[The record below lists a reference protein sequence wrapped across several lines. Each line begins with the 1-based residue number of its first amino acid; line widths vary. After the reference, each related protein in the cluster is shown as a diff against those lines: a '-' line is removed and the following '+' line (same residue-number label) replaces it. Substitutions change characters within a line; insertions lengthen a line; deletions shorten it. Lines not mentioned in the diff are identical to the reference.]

1 MDYTKE
7 SKGSRNYKMNPII
20 ETIGLSKWYG
30 QVMGVNDV
38 TLKIGSGITGLLGPN
53 GAGKSTLLKL
63 MVGMLKPNKG
73 EVKVFGEDVWNNTEL
88 KRIIGYCS
96 DNDAFYENMTG
107 LQFITSLIQLNGY
120 SKPEAEKKALDAM
133 NIVNMIDFKD
143 RKIASYSMGMRQR
156 IKLAQSIAHEPKL
169 LFLDEPLNGM
179 DPIGRHNSI
188 TLIKELGTKGKSII
202 VSSHILY
209 EVEAMTNNIILI
221 NNGRILAEGNIHE
234 IRELID
240 EHPHNVYIKSNKA
253 RLLAS
258 ILMAYDDVI
267 SIKIESENGA
277 IIIETN
283 KPDSFYARLPK
294 LILENDIN
302 VERLYSPDDNLEAVF
317 KYLVG

>member
-1 MDYTKE
+1 
-7 SKGSRNYKMNPII
+7 MNSII
-20 ETIGLSKWYG
+20 EAINLSKWYG

-38 TLKIGSGITGLLGPN
+38 TLKIGKGITGLLGPN

-63 MVGMLKPNKG
+63 MVGMLKPSKG
-73 EVKVFGEDVWNNTEL
+73 EIKVFGEDIWNNTDI

-96 DNDAFYENMTG
+96 DKDAFYENMTG
-107 LQFITSLIQLNGY
+107 LQFVASLMQLNGY
-120 SKPEAEKKALDAM
+120 SKQEADQRALEA
-133 NIVNMIDFKD
+133 IQTVNMLDFKD

-156 IKLAQSIAHEPKL
+156 IKLAQSIVHDPDL

-179 DPIGRHNSI
+179 DPIGRHASI
-188 TLIKELGTKGKSII
+188 ALIKELGAKGKSII

-209 EVEAMTNNIILI
+209 EVEAMTDNVILI
-221 NNGRILAEGNIHE
+221 DNGRILAEGNIHE

-240 EHPHNVYIKSNKA
+240 EHPHNVYIKSDKE

-267 SIKIESENGA
+267 SIKMEPEDSA
-277 IIIETN
+277 MIIETN

-294 LILENDIN
+294 IILENGIKI
-302 VERLYSPDDNLEAVF
+302 EKLYSPDDNLEAVF

>member
-1 MDYTKE
+1 
-7 SKGSRNYKMNPII
+7 MNSII
-20 ETIGLSKWYG
+20 ESINLSKWYG

-38 TLKIGSGITGLLGPN
+38 TLKIGTGITGLLGPN

-63 MVGMLKPNKG
+63 MVGMLKPSKG
-73 EVKVFGEDVWNNTEL
+73 EIKVFGEDVWNNTDI

-96 DNDAFYENMTG
+96 DKDAFYENMTG
-107 LQFITSLIQLNGY
+107 LQFVASLMQLNGY
-120 SKPEAEKKALDAM
+120 SKQEADQRALEA
-133 NIVNMIDFKD
+133 IQTVNMLDFKD

-156 IKLAQSIAHEPKL
+156 IKLAQSIVHDPDL

-179 DPIGRHNSI
+179 DPIGRHASI
-188 TLIKELGTKGKSII
+188 ALIKELGAKGKSII

-209 EVEAMTNNIILI
+209 EVEAMTDNVILI

-240 EHPHNVYIKSNKA
+240 EHPHNVYIKSDKE

-258 ILMAYDDVI
+258 ILMAYDDVV
-267 SIKIESENGA
+267 SIKMEPEDSA
-277 IIIETN
+277 MIIETN

-294 LILENDIN
+294 IILENGIKI
-302 VERLYSPDDNLEAVF
+302 EKLYSPDDNLEAVF

>member
-1 MDYTKE
+1 MDYTME
-7 SKGSRNYKMNPII
+7 GKGSRNYKMNPII
-20 ETIGLSKWYG
+20 ETIELSKWYG

-63 MVGMLKPNKG
+63 MVGMLKPSKG
-73 EVKVFGEDVWNNTEL
+73 MVKVFDKEVWNNTEL

-107 LQFITSLIQLNGY
+107 LQFVASLMQLNGY
-120 SKPEAEKKALDAM
+120 SKSEAEKRALDAI
-133 NIVNMIDFKD
+133 NIVKMLDFKD

-156 IKLAQSIAHEPKL
+156 IKLAQSLAHDPEL

-179 DPIGRHNSI
+179 DPIGRYNSI
-188 TLIKELGTKGKSII
+188 SLIKELGANGKSII

-221 NNGRILAEGNIHE
+221 NNGKILAEGDIHE

-240 EHPHNVYIKSNKA
+240 EHPHNVYIKSDKA

-258 ILMAYDDVI
+258 ILMAYDDVV
-267 SIKIESENGA
+267 SIKTESETGA

-294 LILENDIN
+294 IILENAIN
-302 VERLYSPDDNLEAVF
+302 VEKLYSPDDNLEAVF

>member
-1 MDYTKE
+1 
-7 SKGSRNYKMNPII
+7 MNSII
-20 ETIGLSKWYG
+20 EAINLSKWYG

-38 TLKIGSGITGLLGPN
+38 TLKIGKGITGLLGPN

-63 MVGMLKPNKG
+63 MVGMLKPSKG
-73 EVKVFGEDVWNNTEL
+73 EIKVFGEDIWNNTDI

-96 DNDAFYENMTG
+96 DKDAFYENMTG
-107 LQFITSLIQLNGY
+107 LQFVASLMQLNGY
-120 SKPEAEKKALDAM
+120 SKQEADQRALEA
-133 NIVNMIDFKD
+133 IQTVNMLDFKD

-156 IKLAQSIAHEPKL
+156 IKLAQSIVHDPDL

-179 DPIGRHNSI
+179 DPIGRHASI
-188 TLIKELGTKGKSII
+188 ALIKELGAKGKSII

-209 EVEAMTNNIILI
+209 EVEAMTDNVILI

-240 EHPHNVYIKSNKA
+240 EHPHNVYIKSDKE

-267 SIKIESENGA
+267 SIKMEPEDSA
-277 IIIETN
+277 MIIETN

-294 LILENDIN
+294 IILENGIKI
-302 VERLYSPDDNLEAVF
+302 EKLYSPDDNLEAVF

>member
-1 MDYTKE
+1 MDYTME
-7 SKGSRNYKMNPII
+7 GKGSRNYKMNPII
-20 ETIGLSKWYG
+20 ETIELSKWYG

-63 MVGMLKPNKG
+63 MVGMLKPSKG
-73 EVKVFGEDVWNNTEL
+73 MVKVFDKEVWNNTEL

-107 LQFITSLIQLNGY
+107 LQFVASLMQLNGY
-120 SKPEAEKKALDAM
+120 SKSEAEKRALDAI
-133 NIVNMIDFKD
+133 NIVKMLDFKD

-156 IKLAQSIAHEPKL
+156 IKLAQSLAHDPEL

-179 DPIGRHNSI
+179 DPIGRYNSI
-188 TLIKELGTKGKSII
+188 SLIKELGANGKSII

-221 NNGRILAEGNIHE
+221 NNGKILAEGNIHE

-240 EHPHNVYIKSNKA
+240 EHPHNVYIKSDKA

-258 ILMAYDDVI
+258 ILMAYDDVV
-267 SIKIESENGA
+267 SIKTESETGA

-294 LILENDIN
+294 IILENAIN
-302 VERLYSPDDNLEAVF
+302 VEKLYSPDDNLEAVF